1 MQKSALSLSCR
12 GFWNLV
18 CVPCSWISLS
28 TNVLSVALG
37 NQHSSSSR
45 ANTPGGF
52 AWRSHNTG
60 QDVKTA
66 ERLDRNIASTHK
78 DNGSHFVFKIVSPAY
93 LPLTETRVSHCLN
106 SEPFFSWCDILHD
119 ITPGQLR
126 ELLFHPPT
134 HTHAVRRCDFW
145 LLLCFEICGLWQ
157 KKNSLIPKATPQNIY
172 LYFLSRKK
180 TTILLT

>member
-18 CVPCSWISLS
+18 CVPCSWISFS

-78 DNGSHFVFKIVSPAY
+78 DNGSHFVFK
-93 LPLTETRVSHCLN
+93 TETRVSHCLN
-106 SEPFFSWCDILHD
+106 YEPFFSWCDILHD
-119 ITPGQLR
+119 IFMISHQDNYVNYY
-126 ELLFHPPT
+126 PPP
-134 HTHAVRRCDFW
+134 
-145 LLLCFEICGLWQ
+145 I
-157 KKNSLIPKATPQNIY
+157 
-172 LYFLSRKK
+172 FLSRKK
-180 TTILLT
+180 DHYSSDLDFKLYFFIRH

>member
-78 DNGSHFVFKIVSPAY
+78 DNGSHFVFK
-93 LPLTETRVSHCLN
+93 TETRVSHCLN
-106 SEPFFSWCDILHD
+106 YEPFFSWCDILYD

-126 ELLFHPPT
+126 ELFP
-134 HTHAVRRCDFW
+134 HAVRRCDFW

-157 KKNSLIPKATPQNIY
+157 KKNSLIPKATPPKYIY
-172 LYFLSRKK
+172 IYFFFLSRKK
-180 TTILLT
+180 TTILLI

>member
-1 MQKSALSLSCR
+1 M
-12 GFWNLV
+12 

-78 DNGSHFVFKIVSPAY
+78 DNGSHFVFKIVSLAY

-119 ITPGQLR
+119 IFMISHQDNYVNYSP
-126 ELLFHPPT
+126 
-134 HTHAVRRCDFW
+134 HAVRRCDFW

-157 KKNSLIPKATPQNIY
+157 KKNSLIPKATPPKYIY
-172 LYFLSRKK
+172 IYIFLSRKK
-180 TTILLT
+180 DYYSSDLDFKLYFFIRH

>member
-66 ERLDRNIASTHK
+66 KRLDRNIASTHK
-78 DNGSHFVFKIVSPAY
+78 DNGSHFVFK
-93 LPLTETRVSHCLN
+93 TETRVSHCLN

-119 ITPGQLR
+119 IFMISHQDNYVNYY
-126 ELLFHPPT
+126 PPP
-134 HTHAVRRCDFW
+134 
-145 LLLCFEICGLWQ
+145 I
-157 KKNSLIPKATPQNIY
+157 
-172 LYFLSRKK
+172 FLSRKK
-180 TTILLT
+180 DHYSSDLDFKLYFFIRH

>member
-78 DNGSHFVFKIVSPAY
+78 DNGSHFVFKIVSLAY

-106 SEPFFSWCDILHD
+106 YEPFFSWCDILHD
-119 ITPGQLR
+119 IFMISHQDNYVNYYPPHFFVQKKR
-126 ELLFHPPT
+126 PLF
-134 HTHAVRRCDFW
+134 FW
-145 LLLCFEICGLWQ
+145 LRLQALF
-157 KKNSLIPKATPQNIY
+157 
-172 LYFLSRKK
+172 LY
-180 TTILLT
+180 